1 MGFCILLKRR
11 NTPTVTQHNL
21 TTRRQ
26 CHHWIREEVAVPSQA
41 GLLLLEFS
49 YSNSNQGESWL
60 SSKIHS
66 MILLISDV
74 QNMDTRPCA
83 TLLIGW
89 EKSNTNRVS
98 KHALGSSGLT
108 LYLLLRRGFTLR

>member
-26 CHHWIREEVAVPSQA
+26 CHHWIREDCCIPTPERERVGCPVSNITLVP
-41 GLLLLEFS
+41 
-49 YSNSNQGESWL
+49 
-60 SSKIHS
+60 IHS